1 MSFGE
6 QLIAWRREL
15 HQNPELSGQEVET
28 TARLRQWLTN
38 AGITPQPYD
47 LSTGLVAEIGSGNKL
62 IALRADIDACRL
74 KSAAACRLAHSVQ
87 A

>member
-28 TARLRQWLTN
+28 TRAPAPVAEKRRV
-38 AGITPQPYD
+38 APAAADD
-47 LSTGLVAEIGSGNKL
+47 LPTGLVAEIG
-62 IALRADIDACRL
+62 
-74 KSAAACRLAHSVQ
+74 
-87 A
+87 

>member
-28 TARLRQWLTN
+28 TRLRQWLTN
-38 AGITPQPYD
+38 AGITRYLTNCRP
-47 LSTGLVAEIGSGNKL
+47 GWCGN
-62 IALRADIDACRL
+62 R
-74 KSAAACRLAHSVQ
+74 HG
-87 A
+87 

>member
-38 AGITPQPYD
+38 AGIARSLT
-47 LSTGLVAEIGSGNKL
+47 T
-62 IALRADIDACRL
+62 CRPGWWR
-74 KSAAACRLAHSVQ
+74 KSARATS
-87 A
+87 

>member
-38 AGITPQPYD
+38 VDRAG
-47 LSTGLVAEIGSGNKL
+47 GGNRNGQQ
-62 IALRADIDACRL
+62 AGC
-74 KSAAACRLAHSVQ
+74 AACRH
-87 A
+87 